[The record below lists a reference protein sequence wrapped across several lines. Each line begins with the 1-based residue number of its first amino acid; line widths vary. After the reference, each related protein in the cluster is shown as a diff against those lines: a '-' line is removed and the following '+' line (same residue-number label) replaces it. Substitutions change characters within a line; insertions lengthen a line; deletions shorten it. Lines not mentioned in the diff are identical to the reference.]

1 MKYIIPILMLVTA
14 LCFSACNWIH
24 FKRIEGS
31 GNRVTETRPIEHAE
45 KIRLGSIFDVEI
57 TKGPTTSVKVE
68 ADDNILPYVVTRMEN
83 GFLLLELRDHIYIGH
98 SAGIKVYITTDRL
111 EELRLS
117 GSGNIT
123 GKGKFTGA
131 DKLKVKVSGIGN
143 MNLDV
148 NTPEVEAE
156 ISGSGSVSLSGETR
170 NEQVRISGIGSY
182 KGEDLKAESV
192 KVRISGAG
200 NAKVFADKDLD
211 IHVSGIGSVYYKG
224 AASITQSISGTGS
237 VHKID

>member
-1 MKYIIPILMLVTA
+1 MKYIILILISITG
-14 LCFSACNWIH
+14 LCFSGCDLIH

-31 GNRVTETRPIEHAE
+31 GNRVTETRPIAHAE
-45 KIRLGSIFDVEI
+45 KIRLGSIFDVELA
-57 TKGPTTSVKVE
+57 KGPVTSVKVE
-68 ADDNILPYVVTRMEN
+68 ADDNILPYVVTRMED
-83 GFLLLELRDHIYIGH
+83 GFLVLQLRDHIHIGH
-98 SAGIKVYITTDRL
+98 SAGIKVYITTNELD
-111 EELRLS
+111 ELRLS
-117 GSGNIT
+117 GSGNIV

-131 DKLKVKVSGIGN
+131 DKLKVRVSGIGN

-148 NTPEVEAE
+148 NTPEVDAE
-156 ISGSGSVSLSGETR
+156 ISGSGSLTLSGETR
-170 NEQVRISGIGSY
+170 SEQVRISGIGSY

-200 NAKVFADKDLD
+200 NARVFADKDLD

-224 AASITQSISGTGS
+224 SASITQSISGTGS